1 MLFNW
6 FGFGRPN
13 HFPCTPTFD
22 ERLKEIE
29 MKVSD
34 LAANLAALD
43 TQLTKAQGEI
53 LGKIADLEAALAGVG
68 DLPQEAVDAL
78 AALQV
83 SAAALDDIVPDA
95 V

>member
-1 MLFNW
+1 MLFDW
-6 FGFGRPN
+6 FGFGRPS
-13 HFPCTPTFD
+13 HRPCTPTFD